1 MEESKIRTNNVM
13 FLKKYV
19 VKLLIAVIVTG
30 RELETSKASE
40 NRSGI
45 SGDLLKITCTVFLVF

>member
-13 FLKKYV
+13 FVERYV
-19 VKLLIAVIVTG
+19 AKLIAAIVTG

>member
-1 MEESKIRTNNVM
+1 MKESKIRTNNVI
-13 FLKKYV
+13 FVERYA

-30 RELETSKASE
+30 RELEISKASE

-45 SGDLLKITCTVFLVF
+45 SGDLLKINCTVFLVF